1 MATVATLDVKIGAD
15 LKEFQRG
22 MNNLQQGLDRAGKQ
36 MRSVGK
42 TLSMGLTA
50 PLVALGAKSLQVF
63 NQQQQALAQ
72 VESAVRSTGGAAG
85 FAVEELAKQASAL
98 QANTIFGDEEIL
110 KNVTANLLT
119 FTRIT
124 GDEFTKTQGL
134 VLDLATRM
142 GTDLTSATIQLGKAL
157 NDPVANLGAL
167 SRAGIQFTKEQKEVI
182 KSLVEG
188 GKQAEAQRIILDELE
203 VQFGGA
209 AEAAA
214 QAGLGGFKQLQ
225 NSVGDLLESFG
236 EVMLPIVN
244 DAVEVLR
251 NVVDRLQAMS
261 PEAKKTTLAIVGL
274 AAAIG
279 PALFILGGMA
289 SGFSAI
295 IGAMSTLAAL
305 ANPVVL
311 AFAAIAAIGIAVYR
325 NWDAVTLAFNGTYTA
340 ITELVDNLKTNF
352 VTTLSGIFGA
362 VGLAITGKFTEA
374 WDMLK
379 ETASAGATDVV
390 SDLSTFA
397 TDAGA
402 AVAPLATSLVTDPFH
417 IGDFF
422 ETGLVA
428 DITEKATSIVGDFGS
443 VEQSVNDVDNMNPT
457 FEGITDA
464 LQGQSVPSIVLSA
477 FYAGQGIKGVSDQV
491 AILEKVKPD
500 FSNITANVAE
510 IETKASAA
518 SIKLQE
524 MVDELIPDELTNPY
538 VGIIE
543 SATPEEG
550 QIEKIGR
557 FQERMRLL
565 SLDLANASHHARQ
578 LDMRIGDVES
588 AWRPLFGTDSP
599 QWMKDLSKYASD
611 ATLIVTGLEAMVE
624 LLKPSTWT
632 DALSVLKDLG
642 EGLWNIVTAIGEII
656 LKIAQW
662 VLAQAGIGG
671 AGPDFTG
678 GAPGIIIPGSGGDA
692 TTTAAGGT
700 GAGLGLLGGA
710 TFGATLGIFAWG
722 LGQMLDNTWNSLIEQ
737 GVDPAQLG
745 TATSLGGLLQGVGS
759 MGGTGSGTPS
769 WLSGLQGYMGTGGSA
784 NTSGIMGSGSMGST
798 QTININLD
806 GQQIATATVPYMAGE
821 LELYGTNY

>member
-22 MNNLQQGLDRAGKQ
+22 MSNLQQGLDRAGKQ

-167 SRAGIQFTKEQKEVI
+167 GRAGIQFTKEQKEVI

-244 DAVEVLR
+244 DVVEVLR

-402 AVAPLATSLVTDPFH
+402 AVAPLATSLVTDPFQ

-642 EGLWNIVTAIGEII
+642 GGLWNIVTAIGDII
-656 LKIAQW
+656 VKIGEW
-662 VLAQAGIGG
+662 ILAQAGIGG
-671 AGPDFTG
+671 GGG
-678 GAPGIIIPGSGGDA
+678 GATIGGPLAGLGGGGGA

-710 TFGATLGIFAWG
+710 TVGATLGIFAWG

>member
-167 SRAGIQFTKEQKEVI
+167 GRAGIQFTKEQKEVI

-236 EVMLPIVN
+236 ELMLPIVN
-244 DAVEVLR
+244 DVVEVLR

-745 TATSLGGLLQGVGS
+745 TATSLVGLLQGVGS

>member
-236 EVMLPIVN
+236 ELMLPIVN
-244 DAVEVLR
+244 DVVEVLR

-289 SGFSAI
+289 AGFSAI
-295 IGAMSTLAAL
+295 IGAMGTLAAL

-402 AVAPLATSLVTDPFH
+402 AVAPLATALVTDPFQ

-428 DITEKATSIVGDFGS
+428 DITDKATSIVGDFGS